1 MTKWMRML
9 SVVVVALLLI
19 LGQRS
24 ALSLSSPGSSFE
36 EYAEPVT
43 FTLDLPPRTTT
54 AADTPPS
61 GWQLLNEQ
69 DFPTNSSL
77 PPWESVNNQTGSEQ
91 WGVGEIGAGN
101 WGAWV
106 RGGAAQASFNSG
118 EVYTDGMDTWL
129 VYGPI
134 ANGEQVYELKLLFDY
149 FISLRENDYFIAGY
163 STDRTN
169 FEGLRVTSL
178 QMTPPAWAGAELRW
192 PVREGAAQLWV
203 AFGFT
208 SNEDGQVATGVWLDH
223 LELFANYG
231 STVYLPSVLN
241 NWAQVVETP
250 GFLDDFSDGASGWPR
265 RYYNRE
271 ADGGHFMDLNYV
283 DETYRLKVLLDGD
296 GKNNQQMG
304 FVKSPYTNV
313 YTSYN
318 LTVDQYF
325 ARATDQVV
333 DPIDGKGGLVFGA
346 NDDFSTV
353 YVLEWNFQGNC
364 AVTRYDDV
372 PYPVSGYGDP
382 LKETPLVGW
391 HSCPGLARESYG
403 VEHTN
408 HLRVEV
414 RDNVATLY
422 IVDESTQRQ
431 VTQLVNDHFQNHHRV
446 GLLTGAFNWTP
457 VESRFDNFRVEPVE

>member
-1 MTKWMRML
+1 MTKLMRVL
-9 SVVVVALLLI
+9 SVVVLAILLI
-19 LGQRS
+19 LGQRV
-24 ALSLSSPGSSFE
+24 ALSLSAPGKPFE
-36 EYAEPVT
+36 QYAEPVE
-43 FTLDLPPRTTT
+43 FMLDLPASMTTT
-54 AADTPPS
+54 ADSPPS
-61 GWQLLNEQ
+61 GWQLLNQQ
-69 DFPTNSSL
+69 DFPNNSSL
-77 PPWESVNNQTGSEQ
+77 PPWESVNNQTGSDQ
-91 WGVGEIGAGN
+91 WGIGEIGAEN
-101 WGAWV
+101 WGVWV
-106 RGGAAQASFNSG
+106 RGGAAQVSFNSG

-134 ANGEQVYELKLLFDY
+134 ASSEQVYELKLLFDY

-163 STDRTN
+163 STDGTN

-192 PVREGAAQLWV
+192 PVREGASQLWV

-208 SNEDGQVATGVWLDH
+208 SNEDGQVSTGVWLDH

-231 STVYLPSVLN
+231 SKVYLPLVLN
-241 NWAQVVETP
+241 NWSPVVEIP
-250 GFLDDFSDGASGWPR
+250 GFLDDFSDSASGWPR
-265 RYYNRE
+265 CYYDRE
-271 ADGGHFMDLNYV
+271 SDEGHFMDLNYV
-283 DETYRLKVLLDGD
+283 DETYRMKVLLDAN
-296 GKNNQQMG
+296 GKNNKTMG

-325 ARATDQVV
+325 ARAADQVV
-333 DPIDGKGGLVFGA
+333 DPVDGKSGLIFGA

-353 YVLEWNFQGNC
+353 YVLEWNFQGHC

-391 HSCPGLARESYG
+391 HACQGLSSESYG
-403 VEHTN
+403 VDHTN

-422 IVDESTQRQ
+422 IVDEGTKRQ
-431 VTQLVNDHFQNHHRV
+431 VTQLTSDYFRNHHGV
-446 GLLTGAFNWTP
+446 GLLTGAFEWTP
-457 VESRFDNFRVEPVE
+457 VEARFDNFYLEPVE